1 MTKVEV
7 VGWHL
12 QLNGHEF
19 EQAPGVGD
27 RQGSLVCFSPCGHK
41 ELDTTEQPSTSTC
54 MVVRVG
60 L

>member
-27 RQGSLVCFSPCGHK
+27 GQGTLVCCSLWGRK
-41 ELDTTEQPSTSTC
+41 ELDS
-54 MVVRVG
+54 G
-60 L
+60 